1 MQFIKKNVTDI
12 MRLLVFPIEVHS
24 VFEDAIDI
32 IETDQAA
39 TSWLK
44 RLIEQ
49 YETSEKSFDYKGML
63 VEGKYISERL
73 GIHQHTFD
81 LLIFLCLAE
90 PLRIRYF
97 KRGIDEKIWLNSMMD
112 LRYKLEECRL
122 VHGTVGTFVASWFGG
137 FFDMTRFALGRL
149 QFEITNTKEEYT
161 VGGICVPEGS
171 YAINIHI
178 PRTGTRLDRNEV
190 LNSYRAAADWF
201 SDVFP
206 NGETLFTC
214 NSWLLD
220 PWNLTVLNPTS
231 NLANFIN
238 DFEIVQVY
246 SYENYNELW
255 RLFDC
260 NYSGDSKDLPRDSS
274 LRRAYANRVER
285 FEQTCG
291 GRGFFRLK
299 NGEIVK

>member
-1 MQFIKKNVTDI
+1 MQIIKKNVICI
-12 MRLLVFPIEVHS
+12 MEQLMFPIEAQS
-24 VFEDAIDI
+24 VFIDAMDI
-32 IETDQAA
+32 ISADSGA

-44 RLIEQ
+44 DLIEQ
-49 YETSEKSFDYKGML
+49 YEISEDSFDYKGML
-63 VEGKYISERL
+63 LEWEVIGTEL
-73 GIHQHTFD
+73 GIHHHTMAM
-81 LLIFLCLAE
+81 LIFLCLCV
-90 PLRIRYF
+90 PLRNRYLV
-97 KRGIDEKIWLNSMMD
+97 RGLDLKVWHDSIMD

-122 VHGTVGTFVASWFGG
+122 VYGTVGTFVAPWYSG

-149 QFEITNTKEEYT
+149 QFEITYTKEEYI
-161 VGGICVPEGS
+161 VGGVCIREGS
-171 YAINIHI
+171 PAINIHI
-178 PRTGTRLDRNEV
+178 PRTGTRLDHNEV

-201 SDVFP
+201 SAIFP
-206 NGETLFTC
+206 EGEALFTC

-260 NYSGDSKDLPRDSS
+260 NYNGNPAILPRNTS
-274 LRRAYANRVER
+274 LRCAYAERVARSEL
-285 FEQTCG
+285 TG
-291 GRGFFRLK
+291 AGRGFFRMQDGKILK
-299 NGEIVK
+299 

>member
-1 MQFIKKNVTDI
+1 MQIIKKNVICI
-12 MRLLVFPIEVHS
+12 MEQLMFPIEAQS
-24 VFEDAIDI
+24 VFIDAMDI
-32 IETDQAA
+32 ISADSGA

-44 RLIEQ
+44 DLIEQ
-49 YETSEKSFDYKGML
+49 YEISEDSFDYKGML
-63 VEGKYISERL
+63 LEWEAIGTEL

-81 LLIFLCLAE
+81 LLIFLCLCE
-90 PLRIRYF
+90 PLRIHYSE
-97 KRGIDEKIWLNSMMD
+97 RGIDEKIWLDSIMD

-122 VHGTVGTFVASWFGG
+122 VYGTVGTFVAPWYSG

-149 QFEITNTKEEYT
+149 QFEITYTKEEYS
-161 VGGICVPEGS
+161 VLGACVPINS
-171 YAINIHI
+171 PAINIHI
-178 PRTGTRLDRNEV
+178 PRTGTRLDHNEV

-201 SDVFP
+201 SAIFP
-206 NGETLFTC
+206 EGEALFTC

-220 PWNLTVLNPTS
+220 PWNLTVLDPTS

-260 NYSGDSKDLPRDSS
+260 NYTGDSKDLPRDSS

>member
-1 MQFIKKNVTDI
+1 MQIIKKNVIDI
-12 MRLLVFPIEVHS
+12 MERIMFRVEARDVFI
-24 VFEDAIDI
+24 DAMDI
-32 IETDQAA
+32 ISADSVA

-44 RLIEQ
+44 DLIEL
-49 YETSEKSFDYKGML
+49 YETSEAPLDYKGIL
-63 VEGKYISERL
+63 AEGLSINESL

-81 LLIFLCLAE
+81 LLLFLCLCE
-90 PLRIRYF
+90 PLRIHYSE
-97 KRGIDEKIWLNSMMD
+97 RGIDEKIWLDSIMD
-112 LRYKLEECRL
+112 LQYKLEECYL
-122 VHGTVGTFVASWFGG
+122 VYGTVGTFVAPWFGG
-137 FFDMTRFALGRL
+137 FFDMTRFAFGRL
-149 QFEITNTKEEYT
+149 QFEITNTKEEYI
-161 VGGICVPEGS
+161 VGGICVREGS
-171 YAINIHI
+171 PAINIHI
-178 PRTGTRLDRNEV
+178 PRTGTRLDHNEV
-190 LNSYRAAADWF
+190 LNSYRTAADWF
-201 SDVFP
+201 SAIFP
-206 NGETLFTC
+206 EGEALFTC

-246 SYENYNELW
+246 SYENYDELW

-260 NYSGDSKDLPRDSS
+260 NYTGDSKDLPRDSS

>member
-1 MQFIKKNVTDI
+1 MQIIKKNVICI
-12 MRLLVFPIEVHS
+12 MEQLMFPIEAQS
-24 VFEDAIDI
+24 VFIDAMDI
-32 IETDQAA
+32 ISVDSGA

-44 RLIEQ
+44 DLIEQ
-49 YETSEKSFDYKGML
+49 YEISEDSFDYKGML
-63 VEGKYISERL
+63 LEWEAIGTEL
-73 GIHQHTFD
+73 GIHQHTMAM
-81 LLIFLCLAE
+81 LIFLCLCV
-90 PLRIRYF
+90 PLRNRYLV
-97 KRGIDEKIWLNSMMD
+97 RGLDLKVWHDSIMD

-122 VHGTVGTFVASWFGG
+122 VQGTVGTFVAPWYSG

-149 QFEITNTKEEYT
+149 QFEITYTKEEYS
-161 VGGICVPEGS
+161 VLGACVPINS
-171 YAINIHI
+171 PAINIHI
-178 PRTGTRLDRNEV
+178 PRTGTRLDHNEV

-201 SDVFP
+201 SAIFP
-206 NGETLFTC
+206 EGKALFTC

-260 NYSGDSKDLPRDSS
+260 NYTGDSKDLPRDSS